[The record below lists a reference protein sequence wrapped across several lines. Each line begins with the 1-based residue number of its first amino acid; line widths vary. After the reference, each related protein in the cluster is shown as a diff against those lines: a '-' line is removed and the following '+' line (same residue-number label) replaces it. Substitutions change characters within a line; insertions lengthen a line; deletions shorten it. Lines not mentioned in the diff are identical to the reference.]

1 MSKVPEFF
9 ENFPV
14 TPITSLALEET
25 LAAPSAPPLTIL
37 FLWGRDCPNCDVA
50 KRAMLIDPARLVWP
64 DVRWL
69 HCNVYDDAEMGPRFS
84 LHGIPVFMVFRGSK
98 AMGRITSWPGIE
110 NFIAAIE
117 RQRAAA

>member
-1 MSKVPEFF
+1 MSKVPELFQK
-9 ENFPV
+9 FPV
-14 TPITSLALEET
+14 APITSEALTHT

-50 KRAMLIDPARLVWP
+50 KRAMLIDPTRLAWP

-69 HCNVYDDAEMGPRFS
+69 HCNVYDDADMGTRFS
-84 LHGIPVFMVFRGSK
+84 LHGIPVFMVFRGNK
-98 AMGRITSWPGIE
+98 AMGRVTSWPGIE

-117 RQRAAA
+117 RQRAVA